1 MSSAMSP
8 EASSVAFPAF
18 FPSQKKEIAPVEHL
32 SYKLNKTGLENR
44 RFHRLSGKTV
54 TYSDI
59 FGGRHSKTPAHDA
72 ILASPDNMRCVY
84 LQVNETWRSDLLLP
98 VVMKTMTSYSSSRRS
113 RGLGLPRRFPAVGI
127 RDSDR
132 KLLAEQHHD
141 IRLLF
146 RIKPSVLTPAQ
157 QKSFLGELVLWL
169 IHQYYMNISVN

>member
-18 FPSQKKEIAPVEHL
+18 FPSQKEEIAPVEHL

-84 LQVNETWRSDLLLP
+84 LQVNET
-98 VVMKTMTSYSSSRRS
+98 
-113 RGLGLPRRFPAVGI
+113 
-127 RDSDR
+127 
-132 KLLAEQHHD
+132 
-141 IRLLF
+141 
-146 RIKPSVLTPAQ
+146 
-157 QKSFLGELVLWL
+157 
-169 IHQYYMNISVN
+169 